1 MKLFDVVVPYLVGEG
16 ELTMGVGRFCNLNL
30 LPLTVGFG
38 LKWSLTHSEMQAVC

>member
-1 MKLFDVVVPYLVGEG
+1 MKLFDVEVPYLVG

-38 LKWSLTHSEMQAVC
+38 LKWSLTHSEMLAVC